1 MTITEWR
8 SELLRKKIGH
18 AARRLDKGVTTKS
31 GTVYASPNSSRLYV
45 MISETKDNDMSETE
59 PTEAVSDT

>member
-1 MTITEWR
+1 MTVSEWR

-18 AARRLDKGVTTKS
+18 AGRRLDKAVTTKS

-45 MISETKDNDMSETE
+45 MISETEENDNSETE
-59 PTEAVSDT
+59 HKEEVSL